1 MCYDN
6 RPKISFAA
14 PKRTRHYIIILY
26 YGECDVSAYLFFY
39 GISVY
44 KVPVR
49 MIVGE
54 TRDGVPFNRFVSQSV
69 PPNIY
74 F

>member
-1 MCYDN
+1 MA
-6 RPKISFAA
+6 SV
-14 PKRTRHYIIILY
+14 T
-26 YGECDVSAYLFFY
+26 YLRIYFFY